1 MIIDGKNVGTK
12 NSYTFDNVSKSH
24 SIKAE
29 FKKAENVNPST
40 GIRFEDVKEN
50 DWFYEAVMDV
60 VKNGWFKG
68 TSNNLFSPYLS
79 TERGM
84 IATVL
89 WRMEG
94 KPNSVK
100 PSIFEDVPA
109 DAWFH
114 DGVTWANENNE
125 IVKGY
130 GNGLFGPKDTITR
143 EQLAAILYRY
153 AAFKG
158 YDVSKKTSL
167 DGFKDGNQ
175 TVSYAIEAMQWAVAN
190 GLLIGTG
197 NGILDPK
204 GHATRAEVAVILIRL
219 DKFFGEK

>member
-1 MIIDGKNVGTK
+1 
-12 NSYTFDNVSKSH
+12 VSANH

-29 FKKAENVNPST
+29 FKKAEQVNPST
-40 GIRFEDVKEN
+40 NANPSTNTKPSTGVSFKDVHKN
-50 DWFYEAVMDV
+50 DWFYEAVMDAA
-60 VKNGWFKG
+60 KNGWFKG
-68 TSNNLFSPYLS
+68 TSSGLFSPDLS

-94 KPNSVK
+94 QPKSVK
-100 PSIFEDVPA
+100 PSIFKDVPA

-114 DGVTWANENNE
+114 DGVTWANENHE

-143 EQLAAILYRY
+143 EQMVVILYRY

-158 YDVSKKTSL
+158 YNVSGKTSLGGFKDGGKTSGSVSKKTSYVL
-167 DGFKDGNQ
+167 
-175 TVSYAIEAMQWAVAN
+175 A
-190 GLLIGTG
+190 
-197 NGILDPK
+197 
-204 GHATRAEVAVILIRL
+204 
-219 DKFFGEK
+219 GENAGSKLTKA